1 MAECFSESAAFPEE
15 APMEQHNPAV
25 SSECESLESSN
36 MNIDACTSQ
45 SMNIYIQ
52 EGASTDLDAERR
64 DSETEASTEHPE
76 HLKNEIRILTNK
88 VKLLQSKLSK
98 HREDKKKKTRLKR
111 RLGKSFCTIIMH
123 LSMSSLTGGG
133 PTGI

>member
-52 EGASTDLDAERR
+52 EGASRFLLH
-64 DSETEASTEHPE
+64 DSRLRA
-76 HLKNEIRILTNK
+76 LKALADC
-88 VKLLQSKLSK
+88 KLS
-98 HREDKKKKTRLKR
+98 
-111 RLGKSFCTIIMH
+111 
-123 LSMSSLTGGG
+123 
-133 PTGI
+133 

>member
-1 MAECFSESAAFPEE
+1 
-15 APMEQHNPAV
+15 MEQHNPAV

-64 DSETEASTEHPE
+64 DSETEANTEHPE

-98 HREDKKKKTRLKR
+98 HREDKKKITRLKR
-111 RLGKSFCTIIMH
+111 RLGKSFCTVIDLWSQFITVRVTQAWPVN
-123 LSMSSLTGGG
+123 LSNKIYMGLS
-133 PTGI
+133 